1 MKKMLTVFIAMAL
14 LLCSALAAAETA
26 SQAELP
32 AYVYPGED
40 PIVGAVANYSAEHAS
55 QYWDHDVACV
65 TIPAPVIHKT
75 VTVDDTHTDVYG
87 SFWILK
93 YTLEGRTLVCVSGG
107 EEPGIMH
114 LELADQGWTVA
125 SVETSGDGDDYT
137 ADIIRFCNGDKELE
151 AAYFGSADAQQDPL
165 KAVRTQF
172 IREYV
177 EANQLPIDSYQDP
190 YWDAVP
196 LYE

>member
-1 MKKMLTVFIAMAL
+1 M
-14 LLCSALAAAETA
+14 
-26 SQAELP
+26 
-32 AYVYPGED
+32 
-40 PIVGAVANYSAEHAS
+40 
-55 QYWDHDVACV
+55 
-65 TIPAPVIHKT
+65 
-75 VTVDDTHTDVYG
+75 TVDDTHTDVYG

>member
-1 MKKMLTVFIAMAL
+1 MNPTRRPLFTAFSYEMN
-14 LLCSALAAAETA
+14 LCDWS
-26 SQAELP
+26 S
-32 AYVYPGED
+32 
-40 PIVGAVANYSAEHAS
+40 
-55 QYWDHDVACV
+55 DVCSS
-65 TIPAPVIHKT
+65 
-75 VTVDDTHTDVYG
+75 D
-87 SFWILK
+87 
-93 YTLEGRTLVCVSGG
+93 
-107 EEPGIMH
+107 
-114 LELADQGWTVA
+114 LADQGWTVA

>member
-1 MKKMLTVFIAMAL
+1 MKKMLLIIVSVAL
-14 LLCSALAAAETA
+14 LLCSALTAAETA
-26 SQAELP
+26 SQDALP
-32 AYVYPGED
+32 AYGYPGED

-75 VTVDDTHTDVYG
+75 VTVDDTNTDVYG

-114 LELADQGWTVA
+114 LELVDQVWTVA
-125 SVETSGDGDDYT
+125 SVETAGDGDDYA
-137 ADIIRFCNGDKELE
+137 ADIKRFANGDRELE
-151 AAYFGSADAQQDPL
+151 EAYFAAADLSAAMPQEI
-165 KAVRTQF
+165 RTRF

-177 EANQLPIDSYQDP
+177 EANGLDINAYQD
-190 YWDAVP
+190 YGWDPVT
-196 LYE
+196 LK